1 MSSKFCVFFIFF
13 EEILEFMGN
22 VLNFTKIHRCF
33 IDKFLV
39 VYILSGMPARII
51 DIAKA
56 AEVSPSAV
64 SLVLNNK
71 PGVSADVR
79 KRILDI
85 ARGMGYQFVSRQEGR
100 GASIKLLKIAK
111 HGHIV
116 NERHN
121 AFITEY
127 LEGIERGA
135 KRHNY
140 KLEVSF
146 FNRTPVEEIVKA
158 ELSAGDGKKTDGLIV
173 LGTELSAHEL
183 SFFTALSRPTVF
195 IDTYFPLA
203 VFDCIDMDNGD
214 GVFRSIE
221 YLYQMGHRSIGLVK
235 SSYETRNFR
244 EREKGFREVMEYF
257 SLPVQEDCI
266 VAVDPAYEQAASDMA
281 RFLANAGNRQGLRPP
296 FPSAFFCMNDIIA
309 YGCMKALREEGVS
322 IPGDV
327 SVIGFDDL
335 PSSSITEP
343 PLTSVRVSTHQ
354 IGERALEKLSERI
367 DGAASGQPEK
377 ILVSGNLMIRG
388 SVKKI

>member
-1 MSSKFCVFFIFF
+1 
-13 EEILEFMGN
+13 
-22 VLNFTKIHRCF
+22 
-33 IDKFLV
+33 
-39 VYILSGMPARII
+39 MPTRII
-51 DIAKA
+51 DIARA

-71 PGVSADVR
+71 AGVSGDVR
-79 KRILDI
+79 KRIMDL
-85 ARGMGYQFVSRQEGR
+85 ARELGYRSVSRQDR
-100 GASIKLLKIAK
+100 KGAGIKLLKIAK
-111 HGHIV
+111 HGHII

-127 LEGIERGA
+127 LEGIEGSA

-146 FNRTPVEEIVKA
+146 FNRTPVEEVVKA
-158 ELSAGDGKKTDGLIV
+158 ELDAGDGKRADGLII

-183 SFFTALSRPTVF
+183 NFFTALSRPTVF

-203 VFDCIDMDNGD
+203 AFDCIDMDNGD

-244 EREKGFREVMEYF
+244 EREQGFREAMEYF
-257 SLPVQEDCI
+257 SLPVQERFI
-266 VAVDPAYEQAASDMA
+266 AAIDPAYEEGAAGME
-281 RFLANAGNRQGLRPP
+281 RFLAGVFPGSAAAKPAGSGVL
-296 FPSAFFCMNDIIA
+296 PSAFFCMNDVIA
-309 YGCMKALREEGVS
+309 YSCMRALRARGFQ
-322 IPGDV
+322 IPGDL
-327 SVIGFDDL
+327 SVTGFDDL

-343 PLTSVRVSTHQ
+343 PLTSIRVSTHQ

-367 DGAASGQPEK
+367 EGAAVGQPEK
-377 ILVSGNLMIRG
+377 ILVSGKLMIRG
-388 SVKKI
+388 TVKKL

>member
-1 MSSKFCVFFIFF
+1 MA
-13 EEILEFMGN
+13 
-22 VLNFTKIHRCF
+22 T
-33 IDKFLV
+33 
-39 VYILSGMPARII
+39 RII

-71 PGVSADVR
+71 PGVSGDVR

-85 ARGMGYQFVSRQEGR
+85 ARGMGYHLDSRQEGK
-100 GASIKLLKIAK
+100 GVSASIKLLKIAK

-127 LEGIERGA
+127 LEGIEQGA

-146 FNRTPVEEIVKA
+146 FNCTPIEEIVKA
-158 ELSAGDGKKTDGLIV
+158 ELNTGNDKKTDGLIV
-173 LGTELSAHEL
+173 LGTEIFAHEL
-183 SFFTALSRPTVF
+183 SFFTVISRPIVF

-203 VFDCIDMDNGD
+203 LFDCIDMDNGD

-221 YLYQMGHRSIGLVK
+221 YLYQMGHRSIGLIK

-244 EREKGFREVMEYF
+244 EREKNFREVMEYF
-257 SLPVQEDCI
+257 SLPVQEDFI
-266 VAVDPAYEQAASDMA
+266 IPVDPTYEQAAVDMS
-281 RFLANAGNRQGLRPP
+281 RFLAKNSARANAKP
-296 FPSAFFCMNDIIA
+296 FPSSFFCMNDIIA
-309 YGCMKALREEGVS
+309 YGCMKALREQGIA

-335 PSSSITEP
+335 PSSSITDP
-343 PLTSVRVSTHQ
+343 PLTSIRVSTYQ

-367 DGAASGQPEK
+367 DGTTNGQPEK
-377 ILVSGNLMIRG
+377 ILVSGKLMIRN
-388 SVKKI
+388 SVKKL

>member
-1 MSSKFCVFFIFF
+1 MS
-13 EEILEFMGN
+13 
-22 VLNFTKIHRCF
+22 T
-33 IDKFLV
+33 
-39 VYILSGMPARII
+39 RII

-71 PGVSADVR
+71 PGVSGEVR
-79 KRILDI
+79 QRIMDI
-85 ARGMGYQFVSRQEGR
+85 ARDMGYHPVSRQEGR
-100 GASIKLLKIAK
+100 GANASIKLLKIAK

-146 FNRTPVEEIVKA
+146 FNRTPVEEVVKA
-158 ELSAGDGKKTDGLIV
+158 ELDGGDGKRADGLIV

-183 SFFTALSRPTVF
+183 NFFTVLSRPTVF

-203 VFDCIDMDNGD
+203 AFDCIDMDNGD

-257 SLPVQEDCI
+257 SLPVQEDFI
-266 VAVDPAYEQAASDMA
+266 IPVDPAYEQSAADMM
-281 RFLANAGNRQGLRPP
+281 RFLSNAGVRGRAS

-309 YGCMKALREEGVS
+309 YGCMKALREVGVA

-335 PSSSITEP
+335 PSSSITGP
-343 PLTSVRVSTHQ
+343 PLTSIRVSTHQ

-367 DGAASGQPEK
+367 DGLTNGQPEK
-377 ILVSGNLMIRG
+377 ILVSGKLMIRG

>member
-1 MSSKFCVFFIFF
+1 MTDFIR
-13 EEILEFMGN
+13 IL
-22 VLNFTKIHRCF
+22 LKFTKILYGF
-33 IDKFLV
+33 IDKSYMP
-39 VYILSGMPARII
+39 YILSTMPARII

-56 AEVSPSAV
+56 ADVSPSAV
-64 SLVLNNK
+64 SLALNNK
-71 PGVSADVR
+71 SGVSGELR
-79 KRILDI
+79 ERILDI
-85 ARGMGYQFVSRQEGR
+85 ARNMGYRSVARQEGK
-100 GASIKLLKIAK
+100 GAVASIKLLKIAK
-111 HGHIV
+111 HGHII

-127 LEGIERGA
+127 LEGIEGGA

-146 FNRTPVEEIVKA
+146 FNRTPVEEIVEA
-158 ELSAGDGKKTDGLIV
+158 ELVAGDAKRADGLIV

-244 EREKGFREVMEYF
+244 EREEGFREAMEYF
-257 SLPVQEDCI
+257 SLPVQEDFI
-266 VAVDPAYEQAASDMA
+266 IAVDPAYEQAAADMTHY
-281 RFLANAGNRQGLRPP
+281 LAHTGLQGKGP

-309 YGCMKALREEGVS
+309 YGCMKALREEGFA

-327 SVIGFDDL
+327 SVTGFDDL
-335 PSSSITEP
+335 PSSSVTEP
-343 PLTSVRVSTHQ
+343 PLTSIRVSTHQ

-367 DGAASGQPEK
+367 EGMAKGQPEK
-377 ILVSGNLMIRG
+377 ILVSGKLMIRG